1 MSFEEFIEYMYD
13 NPYNYLS
20 RRYLRDAEN
29 PIEVF
34 DENEF
39 KIRFRFTKNIVA
51 EFLLP
56 LLFQNSANCNNRGLP
71 IPPIIQ
77 VLVALRF
84 YATGNFQIVCGDL
97 HKISQSVISKIV
109 ANISKALA
117 LKIGRFVK
125 FPDAPEQ
132 ANVKMQFHRVAGFP
146 GVIGCIDCTHIP
158 IKNPNRQNGEVF
170 RNRKGW
176 FSINVQI
183 VCGPQMEIYDIV
195 ARWPGSVH
203 DSRIFTNSRCHMR
216 FEERELAGL
225 LIGDSGYAQSS
236 YMYTPVH
243 NPQTQPEFRYN
254 RAHIST
260 RNIIERFNGVWKR
273 RFACLNRKLQNNL
286 PNTCNII
293 VACAVLHNIS
303 IETNQEIPEP
313 MPNLDVVPVLHSSD
327 TARGS
332 VIRAAFIARH
342 FS

>member
-1 MSFEEFIEYMYD
+1 MSFESFIEYMYD
-13 NPYNYLS
+13 SPYDYLS

-29 PIEVF
+29 PMEIY

-39 KIRFRFTKNIVA
+39 RIRFRFTKNIVA
-51 EFLLP
+51 SFLLP
-56 LLFQNSANCNNRGLP
+56 LLFQNTGDSKRGLP
-71 IPPIIQ
+71 IPPVIQ
-77 VLVALRF
+77 MLAALRF

-97 HKISQSVISKIV
+97 HQISQSVVSKIV
-109 ANISKALA
+109 ANVSKALA
-117 LKIGRFVK
+117 LKIRRFIK
-125 FPDAPEQ
+125 FPDVPEQ
-132 ANVKMQFHRVAGFP
+132 ANVKIQFHRVAGFP

-183 VCGPQMEIYDIV
+183 VCGPRMEIYDIV

-203 DSRIFTNSRCHMR
+203 DSRIFNNSRCYMR
-216 FEERELAGL
+216 FEEGEIAGL
-225 LIGDSGYAQSS
+225 LIGDSGYAQSP
-236 YMYTPVH
+236 YMYTLVH
-243 NPQTQPEFRYN
+243 NPQSQPEFKYN

-273 RFACLNRKLQNNL
+273 KFACLNRKLQNNL
-286 PNTCNII
+286 ANTCNII
-293 VACAVLHNIS
+293 VACAVLYNIS
-303 IETNQEIPEP
+303 IETNQEMIEP
-313 MPNLDVVPVLHSSD
+313 LTNLAVVPVPHTGD
-327 TARGS
+327 TAQGS